1 MNNSIVAGVDIGG
14 SHITVALVDMHS
26 HKIIEHTWRRFCI
39 DAGGIA
45 AAIISDWCVAIKD
58 SFKANNLTPGS
69 LGIAMPGPFNYEQG
83 ISLMQN
89 QSKYDALYGLNVKK
103 LLADA
108 LAISKSNIVMAND
121 AACFLQGEIFGGVAK
136 GNRNILGLT
145 LGTGLGSSLA
155 IDGKVWD
162 ADLWHTPFKKG
173 IAEDYL
179 SNRWFVKR
187 YRELSGEEV
196 KNVKELAQM
205 IPVNKVAQQ
214 VFDEFGENLGT
225 FLLPLTKKHHID
237 MVVLGGNIAQAFI
250 LFKPTLEQLLIDE
263 SILEI
268 KQSLLGERAALLGAA
283 SYCLRKDNFTMQING
298 S

>member
-1 MNNSIVAGVDIGG
+1 MNKSIVAGVDIGG

-89 QSKYDALYGLNVKK
+89 QNKYDALYGLNVKK

-187 YRELSGEEV
+187 YQELSGEEV

-237 MVVLGGNIAQAFI
+237 MVVLGGNIAQAFV